1 MTIAQRITLKQ
12 FPQGEPQDDDFEMFS
27 EELGNPGDGELLI
40 EVSHLSI
47 DAFIRTTLGSGGLHT
62 QAHTG
67 DPVTALGVGKVLES
81 AHPNFLPGDW
91 VVGPTLAQT
100 HALLPGAMFQKIEP
114 GNASPTLFLGLLG
127 MTTGLTAYAG
137 MCHVGRVTSGDTVV
151 VSAAGGAVGSV
162 ACQLAKHS
170 GARVIGI
177 AGGPAKCQYLLD
189 DVGCDVAID
198 YKNQDVAKALDE
210 AAPDGIN
217 VFFDNV
223 GGELLDT
230 VLDRI
235 ATGARVVICGAISQ
249 YDDLNDVRGPNLYLR
264 IAERNASMLGFTVD
278 HFTNDF
284 PVFISQMTQWMDQ
297 GLHLHEQE
305 LNGLES
311 FPEALRTLFNGGHM
325 GKMLVAVRQN

>member
-1 MTIAQRITLKQ
+1 MTLAQRITLKQ
-12 FPQGEPQDDDFEMFS
+12 FPDGLPADEDFEIVS
-27 EELGNPGDGELLI
+27 LELGAPEDGELLI

-47 DAFIRTTLGSGGLHT
+47 DAFIRTTLGAGGLHT
-62 QAHTG
+62 QAHAG
-67 DPVTALGVGKVLES
+67 DPVTALGVGKVLAS
-81 AHPNFLPGDW
+81 AHPDFTVDEW
-91 VVGPTLAQT
+91 VAGPTLAQT
-100 HALLPGAMFQKIEP
+100 HALMPGAMFQKIDP
-114 GNASPTLFLGLLG
+114 GNASPSLFLGLLG

-137 MCHVGRVTSGDTVV
+137 MCHLGKVAAGETVV

-162 ACQLAKHS
+162 ACQLAKQS
-170 GARVIGI
+170 GARVIGV
-177 AGGPAKCQYLLD
+177 AGGAAKCQYLLD

-198 YKNQDVAKALDE
+198 YKNEDVAAALDA

-249 YDDLNDVRGPNLYLR
+249 YDDLNEVRGPNLYLR

-278 HFTNDF
+278 HYADEF
-284 PVFISQMTQWMDQ
+284 PAFIRQITEWMDS
-297 GLHLHEQE
+297 GLHLREQE

-311 FPEALRTLFNGGHM
+311 FPEALRTLFTGGHM
-325 GKMLVAVRQN
+325 GKMLVAVQQN